1 MSRPP
6 PRLGRG
12 LASLFQDTAS
22 ASNTT
27 SQLAVTTMQPGPF
40 QPRAEIDPA
49 SLAGLIES
57 IQSQGIL
64 QPLLVRPHPGQP
76 ALFQIIA
83 GERRWR
89 AAQAAGLH
97 TVPVYIRTLTDSE
110 ALAAALVENLQR
122 HDLNA
127 IEEAEGYHRL
137 MQEFGLS
144 QDDLGRMVGKS
155 RSHIANTLRLR
166 QLSPGVRQH
175 LVAGAITAG
184 HARALLG
191 RADADDL
198 ANNIVNEGL
207 SVRQAEALARRP
219 PPIPQAAS
227 HQSDAPGRDGDTV
240 ALERDLSGHLGIAVR
255 ISRRGEGGTVQLSF
269 QTLDQLEGL
278 VRLLQS

>member
-40 QPRAEIDPA
+40 QPRGEIDPA

-57 IQSQGIL
+57 IQSQGVL

-97 TVPVYIRTLTDSE
+97 YRWTALGPRPLNILQTIGNGCGFLDYDNSGNLSVLLVGTDHVALFKGDGQGHFTDVSHALGLDTLKGHFLGCAVGDYD
-110 ALAAALVENLQR
+110 NDGYP
-122 HDLNA
+122 DLFVA
-127 IEEAEGYHRL
+127 GVHR
-137 MQEFGLS
+137 
-144 QDDLGRMVGKS
+144 
-155 RSHIANTLRLR
+155 NTLYHNNGDGTFTDV
-166 QLSPGVRQH
+166 SDH
-175 LVAGAITAG
+175 AGLNKPDTQFGPMWAITG
-184 HARALLG
+184 VWV
-191 RADADDL
+191 D
-198 ANNIVNEGL
+198 ANNDGLLDLFVVNYLQWDYATEPLCAG
-207 SVRQAEALARRP
+207 
-219 PPIPQAAS
+219 PPITAAR
-227 HQSDAPGRDGDTV
+227 GRTKGCP
-240 ALERDLSGHLGIAVR
+240 
-255 ISRRGEGGTVQLSF
+255 ISST
-269 QTLDQLEGL
+269 
-278 VRLLQS
+278 